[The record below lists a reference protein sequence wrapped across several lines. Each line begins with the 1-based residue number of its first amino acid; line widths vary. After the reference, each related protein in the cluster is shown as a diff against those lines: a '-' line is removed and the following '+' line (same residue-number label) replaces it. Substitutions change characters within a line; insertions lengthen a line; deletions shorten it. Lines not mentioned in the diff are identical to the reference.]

1 MKIRFTHNITRKR
14 KFFLLSFCVLIVLFL
29 TTFTLD
35 TETERSTHHH
45 DAEKTVKKR
54 VDVFEPVLPNNGVSL
69 PRDFAFHPSFE
80 HEWWNYTVN
89 LTDDSGQSFALQWTL
104 FRHATQESD
113 RQGWESA
120 QLYTSHIVL
129 TAKDRKFVEERVAR
143 GGIGLVGQRSRPF
156 SLWIENWTW
165 RSLGNTPFP
174 GQLDITTDDFSVKLN
189 AVSTG
194 PYILAGDQG
203 YRAKHDLLPVAAFQF
218 SLPFVRT
225 SGVIEIKGKQYS
237 VSGEGWL
244 SKEWGTDLLNT
255 KQQGWDWFTLHLDD
269 GRKLS
274 VTQTRLNKQLPYS
287 YGTLSS
293 KTGKTYQLNDDEIEV
308 HPIKHVRLNNGKK
321 VPVQWIVNVP
331 QFDLYL
337 TTEAVRTEQWL
348 SVVTP
353 YWEGPIQVG
362 GSINGKG
369 FMQLTGY

>member
-1 MKIRFTHNITRKR
+1 MKIRFTKKYSRKR
-14 KFFLLSFCVLIVLFL
+14 KLLLISFSALILLFL
-29 TTFTLD
+29 TTFALNS
-35 TETERSTHHH
+35 ETDLSNQ
-45 DAEKTVKKR
+45 DKNIEKSANKR
-54 VDVFEPVLPNNGVSL
+54 VDVFEPVLPNKGVSL
-69 PRDFAFHPSFE
+69 PRDFAFQPNFE

-89 LTDDSGQSFALQWTL
+89 LTDDSGQNFALQWTL
-104 FRHATQESD
+104 FRHATEESD
-113 RQGWESA
+113 HQGWASA
-120 QLYTSHIVL
+120 QIYTSHIVL
-129 TAKDRKFVEERVAR
+129 TAKDKKFVAEKVAR

-174 GQLDITTDDFSVKLN
+174 GQLDISTDDFSVKLN
-189 AVSTG
+189 AVSAG
-194 PYILAGDQG
+194 PYILAGDKG
-203 YRAKHDLLPVAAFQF
+203 YRPKHDLLPVAAFQF

-225 SGVIEIKGKQYS
+225 SGVVEINGKQFA

-293 KTGKTYQLNDDEIEV
+293 KSGKTYQLDDEEIEV
-308 HPIKHVRLNNGKK
+308 HPIKFVRLNNGKK

-337 TTEAVRTEQWL
+337 TTEAVRSEQWL

-353 YWEGPIQVG
+353 YWEGPVHVG
-362 GSINGKG
+362 GSTNGTG